1 MNTSARILAPIS
13 AFAVLLVAT
22 QWTLS
27 GRAEA
32 LTPAEKGAECVD
44 SAPFDY
50 FPARFVSHGAE
61 LTDDIPT
68 F

>member
-1 MNTSARILAPIS
+1 MNTSARILAPVS

-27 GRAEA
+27 GRAET
-32 LTPAEKGAECVD
+32 LTLSEKPAECVNPQ
-44 SAPFDY
+44 PFDY
-50 FPARFVSHGAE
+50 FPARFVSQAAE
-61 LTDDIPT
+61 LNDDIPT